1 MSPRPDVSA
10 ERKPQIL
17 QAALYVFLHKGFT
30 AARMVDI
37 ARKAKLSVGNLYR
50 YFDSKLDITLA
61 LMELFLAPSLQTLE
75 DLLSLPGT
83 VRERL
88 TNAFIDEL
96 AAQDK
101 TAFTLYSEMYH
112 LSRREKRIHKLLS
125 AYNLRLQQQIS
136 ALLQQGMER
145 GELRPIDPAS
155 AAFTFQVIFDGM
167 MQNLPL
173 QPVDSDLAFIVR
185 SAFDQLFEG
194 LET

>member
-17 QAALYVFLHKGFT
+17 QAALYVFLRKGFT

-61 LMELFLAPSLQTLE
+61 LMELFLSPSLQALE

-101 TAFTLYSEMYH
+101 AAFTLYSEMYH

-173 QPVDSDLAFIVR
+173 QPVDSDLALIVR

-194 LET
+194 FET

>member
-17 QAALYVFLHKGFT
+17 QAALYVFLRRGFT
-30 AARMVDI
+30 AARMEDI
-37 ARKAKLSVGNLYR
+37 ANKAKLSVGNLYR
-50 YFDSKLDITLA
+50 YFDSKLDISLA
-61 LMELFLAPSLQTLE
+61 LMELFLTPSLQALE

-112 LSRREKRIHKLLS
+112 LARREKRIRNLL
-125 AYNLRLQQQIS
+125 ADYNTRLQQKIS
-136 ALLQQGMER
+136 ALLQQGVER
-145 GELRPIDPAS
+145 GELRPIDPDG

-167 MQNLPL
+167 MQNIPL
-173 QPVDSDLAFIVR
+173 QPVGSDLPSVVR
-185 SAFDQLFEG
+185 CTFDQLFEG
-194 LET
+194 LEP